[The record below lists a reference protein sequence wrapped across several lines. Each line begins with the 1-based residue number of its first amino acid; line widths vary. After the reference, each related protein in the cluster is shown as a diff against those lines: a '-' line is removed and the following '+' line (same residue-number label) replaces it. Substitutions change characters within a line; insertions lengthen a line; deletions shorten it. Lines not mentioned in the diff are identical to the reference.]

1 MSSTNAQ
8 CITLEKQGEIVKS
21 IKHVR
26 KLPDGVY
33 IRGSVQGYP
42 VLLTADTGASKTVI
56 SKRLYEA
63 MRPEDKPKL
72 EKSSKLIRAGGTAI
86 RELGKGEFKIQ
97 LGPVDLRVE
106 AVVAEIDDDGLIG
119 VDVLQ
124 SRRNG
129 PSYLLLSK
137 GC

>member
-1 MSSTNAQ
+1 M
-8 CITLEKQGEIVKS
+8 
-21 IKHVR
+21 
-26 KLPDGVY
+26 
-33 IRGSVQGYP
+33 QGYP

-56 SKRLYEA
+56 SKRVYEA

-72 EKSSKLIRAGGTAI
+72 EKSSKLIGAGGTAI
-86 RELGKGEFKIQ
+86 KELGKGEFKIQ

-129 PSYLLLSK
+129 PSELLLSK
-137 GC
+137 GALKIDEQEYPLYR